1 MAKGKISEF
10 VPENVS
16 CAENRSES
24 PDLKQFG
31 QVMSEPY
38 RVAILNLLLTR
49 GEVITRE
56 INREV
61 GLSGTNIYYH
71 LSVMQKA
78 GMLIQHTRGNTHC
91 WRINSSYFR
100 KICDSLEKYVS
111 DDKSL

>member
-38 RVAILNLLLTR
+38 RVAILDLLLTR
-49 GEVITRE
+49 GEVMVRDLE
-56 INREV
+56 KEV
-61 GLSGTNIYYH
+61 GLSGTNTYYH
-71 LSVMQKA
+71 LSEMKKA
-78 GMLIQHTRGNTHC
+78 GMLIQHTRGRTYC

-100 KICDSLEKYVS
+100 KICDSLEKYAS